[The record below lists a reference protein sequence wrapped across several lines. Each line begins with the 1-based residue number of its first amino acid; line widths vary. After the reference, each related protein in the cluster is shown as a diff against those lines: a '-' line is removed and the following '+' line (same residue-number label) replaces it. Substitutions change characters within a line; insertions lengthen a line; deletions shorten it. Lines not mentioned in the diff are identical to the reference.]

1 MKLSIVV
8 PCYNEEE
15 TIRPFLVATKQVES
29 QMPDLS
35 FEYIFIDDGSKDK
48 TLAVLEEVGQTY
60 PNVGYL
66 SFSRNFGKEA
76 ALLAGLEHASGDL
89 VTVMDVDLQDPP
101 ELLIDMYAKI
111 QEGYDVVGTRR
122 KDRAGEPPIRSFF
135 SRMFYVLINKVSD
148 TEMVDGAR
156 DFRLMT
162 RQVVDSI
169 LELREVNRFSKG
181 LFSWVGYKTTYL
193 NFENRERVAGE
204 TSWNFFSLFKYS
216 IEGIVNF
223 SDVLLNL
230 ATVGGFFSF
239 ISSIVGIVFIIVRKL
254 FFGGSVDG
262 WPSLVCLI
270 LFMGGLQLL
279 ALGIIG
285 KYISKIFLETKHR
298 PVYIVRQAGGAQKRN
313 RQQQLV

>member
-193 NFENRERVAGE
+193 SFENRERVAGE

-262 WPSLVCLI
+262 WPSLICLI

-313 RQQQLV
+313 R

>member
-193 NFENRERVAGE
+193 SFENRERVAGE

-313 RQQQLV
+313 R

>member
-48 TLAVLEEVGQTY
+48 TIAVLEEVGQTY

-193 NFENRERVAGE
+193 SFENRERVAGE

-216 IEGIVNF
+216 IEGFVNF

-230 ATVGGFFSF
+230 ATVGGFLSF

-313 RQQQLV
+313 R